1 MYRLVGVFFLT
12 GLLGLTYITSNDETS
27 ATGRKAAQPAPLTD
41 KEASGSVEHV
51 LHLRTHKRQ
60 EVEPDRSRK
69 GEASQPSRE
78 SGSAA
83 APTTGIDPTPTGSIE
98 HGRKKTRL
106 AARKSQKKKAR
117 EPETGAESASAEI
130 EAPQPRGFFES
141 LFNSN

>member
-1 MYRLVGVFFLT
+1 MYRFVGVFFLT

-41 KEASGSVEHV
+41 NEASRSVEHV

-69 GEASQPSRE
+69 EEASQPSRG
-78 SGSAA
+78 SGSAQCPPRELMRLQPDRSSA
-83 APTTGIDPTPTGSIE
+83 AERRPGLPRARTRRRKRGS
-98 HGRKKTRL
+98 RRRAL
-106 AARKSQKKKAR
+106 N
-117 EPETGAESASAEI
+117 SASAEI